1 MNDMSENNSERI
13 GLLAYGSFGH
23 WDVSVNESL
32 DTAAWFLEMDGPST
46 YLFFQLQGLEVI
58 HAALRFLRTVSEES
72 KEWDKQAEES
82 TLRLGRFGSA
92 SVTLHKDNEDFP
104 RCFIVIGSPNES
116 TLRISLD
123 GEDIQMLRDAFVQ
136 VVDDLPQEVE
146 AP

>member
-1 MNDMSENNSERI
+1 MNGMSESNSERI

-32 DTAAWFLEMDGPST
+32 DTAAWFLELDGPST

-58 HAALRFLRTVSEES
+58 RATLRFLRAVAEES
-72 KEWDKQAEES
+72 KEWDKRADES
-82 TLRLGRFGSA
+82 LLRLGRFGSA
-92 SVTLHKDNEDFP
+92 AVTLHKDNEDFP

-123 GEDIQMLRDAFVQ
+123 GEDIHMLHDAFVQ
-136 VVDDLPQEVE
+136 VVNDLPQEVE
-146 AP
+146 VP